1 MTTSSDEQGCCG
13 HCACS
18 GEPGD
23 DKENT
28 SRRDFLA
35 YTAGAMGAVGAA
47 AAAWPLIN
55 SMNPAADTLA
65 MSTTE
70 VDVSGLQEGQAM
82 TAMWRGKPVFI
93 RRRTAKEVEEAV
105 AGDKADLRDPETD
118 AERFK
123 QSTFN
128 GKAMPEWLVVVGVC
142 THLGCI
148 PLGQKPT
155 DPHGEFDGWF
165 CPCHGSQYDSAAR
178 IRKGPAPNNLAVPP
192 YAFIEAT
199 KIKIG

>member
-1 MTTSSDEQGCCG
+1 MTSSSDEQGCSG
-13 HCACS
+13 HCLCS
-18 GEPGD
+18 SDQDEKD
-23 DKENT
+23 AQ
-28 SRRDFLA
+28 SRREFLA

-47 AAAWPLIN
+47 TAAWPLIN

-70 VDVSGLQEGQAM
+70 VDVSKLKVGDSM
-82 TAMWRGKPVFI
+82 TVVWRGKPVFI
-93 RRRTAKEVEEAV
+93 RRRTQAEIDEANAV
-105 AGDKADLRDPETD
+105 DVSTLRDPESD

-123 QSTFN
+123 QSVIG
-128 GKAMPEWLVVVGVC
+128 GKFDAEWLVVIGVC
-142 THLGCI
+142 THLGCV

-178 IRKGPAPNNLAVPP
+178 IRKGPAPKNLEVPP
-192 YAFIEAT
+192 YSFTDAT
-199 KIKIG
+199 HIKIG